1 MAKDTP
7 KDYDRWTGKVGI
19 QDIKLPK
26 GADKKQR
33 AAVKKNNKKS
43 K

>member
-19 QDIKLPK
+19 KDLKLPK
-26 GADKKQR
+26 GKKV
-33 AAVKKNNKKS
+33 AVKKTTKKS

>member
-7 KDYDRWTGKVGI
+7 KDYDRWTGKVGMK
-19 QDIKLPK
+19 DVKLPK
-26 GADKKQR
+26 GEKKT
-33 AAVKKNNKKS
+33 KKTTKKG

>member
-19 QDIKLPK
+19 KDVKLPK
-26 GADKKQR
+26 NNKPA
-33 AAVKKNNKKS
+33 KKNTKKS